1 MIAKRALLVTTA
13 CTLLSASCAWAQAK
27 TDYPNRP
34 VRMVVPFAPGGASDF
49 VARIIQP
56 AMADLLKQQV
66 VVDNRPGAAGN
77 IGVEVGARASP
88 DGYTFILGNV
98 GSMAINPVY
107 YTKFQ
112 YKPLKDLIPIT
123 QVVDVPGSLV
133 VNPTLPAKS
142 VKELV
147 AYMKANPNKLN
158 FGSPTASSANSLE
171 ARMFLLA
178 TGTSATEVPYKGGA
192 GPATVGLL
200 ANEVQFM
207 FATYSSTLTFAKQNR
222 LRMLG
227 ILAPERSP
235 SMPDIPTMREQGF
248 DMVVGSWQGLF
259 VPTGT
264 PAPVVNTLFKVGHA
278 AMKDAAVIKRL
289 GDSGVTIVTSKSP
302 ADFTAFVKGETER
315 FGKVIRDAKIQTE

>member
-1 MIAKRALLVTTA
+1 MKHCKPTVLAAALSLLA
-13 CTLLSASCAWAQAK
+13 CSSAFSA
-27 TDYPNRP
+27 DNYPNRP

-49 VARIIQP
+49 VGRIIQP

-98 GSMAINPVY
+98 GTMAINPVY

-112 YKPLKDLIPIT
+112 YKPLKDLIAIT

-133 VNPTLPAKS
+133 VHPALPAKS

-171 ARMFLLA
+171 ARMFLNA

-207 FATYSSTLTFAKQNR
+207 FATFSSTLTFAKQNR
-222 LRMLG
+222 LRMLA
-227 ILAPERSP
+227 IVAPERS
-235 SMPDIPTMREQGF
+235 SAMPEVPTMREQGF
-248 DMVVGSWQGLF
+248 NIVVGSWQGLF
-259 VPTGT
+259 VPKGT
-264 PAPVVNTLFKVGHA
+264 PTPVVNTLFKVGQDT
-278 AMKDAAVIKRL
+278 MKDATVNKRL
-289 GDSGVTIVTSKSP
+289 GDSGVTVITSKSP
-302 ADFTAFVKGETER
+302 ADFTNFVKNETER
-315 FGKVIRDAKIQTE
+315 FGKVIRDSNIQTE